1 MGDGLACSRY
11 VSGVGTNQLGNVI
24 AAAYLSGIRDF
35 DVAGL
40 ANADAQLRLGS
51 PLFDKIT
58 IQLNPDYYPGKTFT
72 IETLGNN
79 KENKFVQS
87 YTLNGEALHQPSL
100 SFKDLVKGGHLKM
113 GMGNAP
119 VDQY

>member
-1 MGDGLACSRY
+1 MSDGLACSRY

-40 ANADAQLRLGS
+40 ANADAQLSLGS

-58 IQLNPDYYPGKTFT
+58 IQLNSEYYPGKTFT

-79 KENKFVQS
+79 KEN
-87 YTLNGEALHQPSL
+87 
-100 SFKDLVKGGHLKM
+100 
-113 GMGNAP
+113 
-119 VDQY
+119 